1 MFALLLQTFF
11 FFFVL
16 FTKLFTDSYGHSWL
30 FGHKTRNYHNVSFFF
45 FFGIDYMF
53 CFAYESIRQQDGERK
68 EEKQLILE
76 SAN

>member
-1 MFALLLQTFF
+1 MVTAGYSDTKHEIIIML
-11 FFFVL
+11 VL
-16 FTKLFTDSYGHSWL
+16 
-30 FGHKTRNYHNVSFFF
+30 FF

-76 SAN
+76 SANWRSNRC